1 MKTNACNPRGA
12 PADRPKQKI
21 AVCAFKKQWLH
32 VRYRILR
39 MKSVL
44 ITGCNRGLGLEFV
57 RQLVKQQNP
66 PAKIIATCRSLEKA
80 QVWF

>member
-1 MKTNACNPRGA
+1 
-12 PADRPKQKI
+12 
-21 AVCAFKKQWLH
+21 
-32 VRYRILR
+32 

-57 RQLVKQQNP
+57 KQLVKQQNP

-80 QVWF
+80 QVNNISYVTHVWYLCMYVM

>member
-1 MKTNACNPRGA
+1 
-12 PADRPKQKI
+12 
-21 AVCAFKKQWLH
+21 
-32 VRYRILR
+32 

-57 RQLVKQQNP
+57 KQLVKQQNP

-80 QVWF
+80 QVNNSPNHKHITPFGIFVCYVIDELSALVETHINYKNIM